1 VPVIMVSPWVEPG
14 SVFNQEYRHIC
25 LYYFP
30 GWPKAHLCMT
40 NSAEA
45 GGQDR
50 SPRPQA
56 TQ

>member
-14 SVFNQEYRHIC
+14 SVFSQEYRHIC